1 MLGPGDVFAGYTVSR
16 SLGPGRLG
24 ECYLARHPILPRQA
38 VLEILSAGAAADPTL
53 RQQFTEEVAAA
64 ETTPRSGEVAEVDS
78 GEFEG
83 RLWIARE
90 YVEGV
95 DAAWVDGSTAD
106 NVTPSRRL
114 RPRRRTAL
122 MIAGAVTAVGVAVTA
137 VVVGANADRHP
148 TAEKPRLDGSYRAVY
163 DDTKQTLNGA
173 PRPLPPSS
181 KPEVGITAFRSTCT
195 PSGCVATGTK
205 LDTNNPNTELN
216 RWHTRRHPQRPSVA
230 TVWRFSD
237 GQWRL
242 SPPYRFRTDEQRCL
256 SADGQVVPGSDVAVT
271 IKSLESQEDGTLRGV
286 ETTTILTN
294 ECGAEGQV
302 FQVPYIAT
310 RVGDVPAGVT
320 VSDPATVPAPSA
332 SNAPLSS
339 PGDPALQGTYR
350 LELTTANQPGSG
362 DPDEEPVE
370 TATTEVHAWAIHSE
384 CSATRCVATAATVA
398 GDNNDEPTGG
408 ASVLRFVNGRWQS
421 SPTLLAPQ
429 PCGTGIGEDSET
441 SSFSLEPQPDGS
453 LRGTATKT
461 VLTDECGEQGRVST
475 MSIVATRVG
484 DVPLSVVLA
493 DPTLFP

>member
-1 MLGPGDVFAGYTVSR
+1 MLGPGDVFAGYTVVR

-24 ECYLARHPILPRQA
+24 ECYLARHPILPRQV
-38 VLEILSAGAAADPTL
+38 VLEVLPVDAAADPTL
-53 RQQFTEEVAAA
+53 RQKFTEEVDSL
-64 ETTPRSGEVAEVDS
+64 ETTPRPGEVAAVDS

-83 RLWIARE
+83 RLWTARG
-90 YVEGV
+90 YVEAV
-95 DAAWVDGSTAD
+95 DAAGVGGSTAD
-106 NVTPSRRL
+106 NATPTRRV
-114 RPRRRTAL
+114 RPGRRTVL
-122 MIAGAVTAVGVAVTA
+122 SIAGVVTAIGTAVAVVLVA
-137 VVVGANADRHP
+137 VNPDRHP
-148 TAEKPRLDGSYRAVY
+148 TAAEPKLDGSYRAVY

-181 KPEVGITAFRSTCT
+181 KPDVGITAFRSACT

-216 RWHTRRHPQRPSVA
+216 RWHTRRHPQRPAVA

-242 SPPYRFRTDEQRCL
+242 SPPYRFRTDEPRCL

-271 IKSLESQEDGTLRGV
+271 IKSLEPQADGTLRGV
-286 ETTTILTN
+286 ETTTVLTN

-310 RVGDVPAGVT
+310 RIGDVPAGVA
-320 VSDPATVPAPSA
+320 VSDPATITAPSS
-332 SNAPLSS
+332 SNAPISS
-339 PGDPALQGTYR
+339 PGDAALQGTYR
-350 LELTTANQPGSG
+350 LELTTANETGSG
-362 DPDEEPVE
+362 DPDEEPAE
-370 TATTEVHAWAIHSE
+370 AATTEVHAWAIRSE
-384 CSATRCVATAATVA
+384 CTATRCVATAATVA
-398 GDNNDEPTGG
+398 GDNNDQPTGG

-453 LRGTATKT
+453 LRGTGTRT

-475 MSIVATRVG
+475 MSIVATRVA

-493 DPTLFP
+493 DPALFP

>member
-1 MLGPGDVFAGYTVSR
+1 MTGIESDIFV
-16 SLGPGRLG
+16 
-24 ECYLARHPILPRQA
+24 ILVQDDTIEA
-38 VLEILSAGAAADPTL
+38 CQCILSQHG
-53 RQQFTEEVAAA
+53 E
-64 ETTPRSGEVAEVDS
+64 GEVAGNEVGSDRVVTCAAVADRETWLDLA
-78 GEFEG
+78 GHAD
-83 RLWIARE
+83 LLKADHARE
-90 YVEGV
+90 
-95 DAAWVDGSTAD
+95 
-106 NVTPSRRL
+106 
-114 RPRRRTAL
+114 
-122 MIAGAVTAVGVAVTA
+122 
-137 VVVGANADRHP
+137 
-148 TAEKPRLDGSYRAVY
+148 
-163 DDTKQTLNGA
+163 
-173 PRPLPPSS
+173 
-181 KPEVGITAFRSTCT
+181 
-195 PSGCVATGTK
+195 
-205 LDTNNPNTELN
+205 
-216 RWHTRRHPQRPSVA
+216 
-230 TVWRFSD
+230 
-237 GQWRL
+237 
-242 SPPYRFRTDEQRCL
+242 
-256 SADGQVVPGSDVAVT
+256 
-271 IKSLESQEDGTLRGV
+271 QEDGTLRGV

-332 SNAPLSS
+332 SNAPISS

-384 CSATRCVATAATVA
+384 CSATRCVATAATVV

-453 LRGTATKT
+453 LRGTATRT

-493 DPTLFP
+493 DPALFP